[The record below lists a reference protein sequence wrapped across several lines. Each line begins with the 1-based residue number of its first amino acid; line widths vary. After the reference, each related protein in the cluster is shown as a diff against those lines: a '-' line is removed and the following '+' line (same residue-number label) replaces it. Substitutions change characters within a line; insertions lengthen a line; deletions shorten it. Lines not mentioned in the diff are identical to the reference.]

1 MMFQWYSADG
11 AAVHP
16 LLVVML
22 AFAIDVALGDPPKVY
37 GRIPHPVAMFGNLIA
52 FFDTKL
58 NRAQRSDRARF
69 WRGALTTLFLVAL
82 AGFAGY
88 GIQWLLAHVKFGWV
102 AGAFIASVLIAYRSL
117 FNHVRDVANGL
128 DHSLA
133 QGRAAVAHIVGR
145 DPDSLDEHGVARAAI
160 ESAAENFCDG
170 VVAPLLWFAIL
181 GLPGLF
187 ACKAVNTLDSMIG
200 HHDSRYENFGKFAAR
215 LDDAVMA
222 VPARV
227 AGLLIVI
234 TAAIGVGTRGG
245 KAWTAVV
252 QDAEK
257 HRSINAGWPEA
268 AMAGALGLAL
278 AGPRHYREFVV
289 DDAWMNETGRAE
301 ATAEDIRRALSLYRK
316 AGAGLAAVL
325 LIIMALA

>member
-37 GRIPHPVAMFGNLIA
+37 GRIPHPVAAFGSLIA
-52 FFDTKL
+52 FFDKKL
-58 NRAQRSDRARF
+58 NREQRSDRARF
-69 WRGALTTLFLVAL
+69 WRGALTTVFLVAL

-88 GIQWLLAHVKFGWV
+88 GIQWLLAQIEYGWI
-102 AGAFIASVLIAYRSL
+102 AGALIASVFIAYRGL
-117 FNHVRDVANGL
+117 FNHVRDVAQGL
-128 DHSLA
+128 DVSLD
-133 QGRAAVAHIVGR
+133 QGRIAVAHIVGR

-160 ESAAENFCDG
+160 ESAAENFSDG
-170 VVAPLLWFAIL
+170 VVAPIIWFALL

-187 ACKAVNTLDSMIG
+187 FCKAVNTLDSMIG
-200 HHDSRYENFGKFAAR
+200 HHDSRYEFFGKFAAR
-215 LDDAVMA
+215 LDDAVNA
-222 VPARV
+222 VPARI

-234 TAAIGVGTRGG
+234 TAAIGFGTRGG
-245 KAWTAVV
+245 RAWSAVLD
-252 QDAEK
+252 DAEK
-257 HRSINAGWPEA
+257 HRSVNAGWPEA

-278 AGPRHYREFVV
+278 AGPRQYRDFVV
-289 DDAWMNETGRAE
+289 DDAWMNEAGRAD

-316 AGAGLAAVL
+316 AGAGLAAL
-325 LIIMALA
+325 LLLAMALA